1 MILQNISEI
10 IQRDLNKVKEEL
22 RQYNNTSDLWRVIP
36 GISNS
41 GGNLCL
47 HLAGNL
53 RHFIGAELGN
63 TGYVRERDLE
73 FIQKDLDTR
82 FLIELTDITMA
93 EVTSTLKQLDP
104 ARLTDDFPKEIGGI
118 RRDTRYVL
126 LHLMSHLGYH
136 LGQIN
141 YHRRIVSSLQM

>member
-1 MILQNISEI
+1 MTVQHISEI
-10 IQRDLNKVKEEL
+10 IQRDLNKIKEEL
-22 RQYNNTSDLWRVIP
+22 LQYKNSRDLWYVIP

-53 RHFIGAELGN
+53 RHFIGAVLGN
-63 TGYVRERDLE
+63 SGYSRERELE
-73 FIQKDLDTR
+73 FSQKDLDMD
-82 FLIELTDITMA
+82 FLIQLIDTTMV
-93 EVTSTLKQLDP
+93 EVKSTLEQLDP
-104 ARLTDDFPKEIGGI
+104 GRLPEAFPKDIGGI
-118 RRDTRYVL
+118 NRDTHYAL

-141 YHRRIVSSLQM
+141 YHRRIISSLQM

>member
-1 MILQNISEI
+1 MILPNISEI

-22 RQYNNTSDLWRVIP
+22 RQYNNTSDLWRVVP

-73 FIQKDLDTR
+73 FSHKDLDSG
-82 FLIELTDITMA
+82 FLIDLTDITLA
-93 EVTSTLKQLDP
+93 EVSSTLNQLDS
-104 ARLTDDFPKEIGGI
+104 ARLTDSFPKEFAGI
-118 RRDTRYVL
+118 RRDTQYVL
-126 LHLMSHLGYH
+126 LHLMSHLAYH